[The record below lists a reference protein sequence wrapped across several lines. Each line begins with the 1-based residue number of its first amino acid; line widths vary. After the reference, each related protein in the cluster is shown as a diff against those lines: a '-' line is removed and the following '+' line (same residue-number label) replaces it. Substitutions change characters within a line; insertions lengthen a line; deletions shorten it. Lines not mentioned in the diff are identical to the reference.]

1 MDSRYNGYNFISALH
16 LVLLPMVLLMC
27 SPALPAIAISC
38 EFPAVFNFGDSNSDT
53 GGLSATFGPA
63 PPPNGETF
71 FGRPSGRYSD
81 GRLIID
87 FIAESLGLPYLS
99 AYLDSIGTNFSH
111 GANFATGGSTIRM
124 QNKTLFQGG
133 FSPFSLDV
141 QTWQFTQF
149 KSRSQFFFSQGGVF
163 RDLLPSEELFS
174 KALYTF
180 DIGQNDLTAGYHLGL
195 TTDEVKETIPDIL
208 NQFTVAIKAIYWQG
222 GRYFWIHNTG
232 PFGCLPYILDN
243 LTLRAPEV
251 DRAGCG
257 SPFNGVAQLFNSLLK
272 ETVLQLRKE
281 LPLAS
286 FTYVDVYSNK
296 YRLISHAREYGFEHP
311 LVACCGHGGVYNY
324 NKNFGCG
331 SKREVNGTE
340 IVIGSCKEPLKRVNW
355 DGVHYT
361 EFANKWIFDQISE
374 GNFSDPPLSLRMACS
389 KEAP

>member
-1 MDSRYNGYNFISALH
+1 MEPISPPEVRPSEDKIQHSFKVDTVPSLWMFKPGSSH
-16 LVLLPMVLLMC
+16 
-27 SPALPAIAISC
+27 S
-38 EFPAVFNFGDSNSDT
+38 SNP
-53 GGLSATFGPA
+53 GLS
-63 PPPNGETF
+63 
-71 FGRPSGRYSD
+71 SS
-81 GRLIID
+81 
-87 FIAESLGLPYLS
+87 
-99 AYLDSIGTNFSH
+99 SH
-111 GANFATGGSTIRM
+111 KAR
-124 QNKTLFQGG
+124 G
-133 FSPFSLDV
+133 F
-141 QTWQFTQF
+141 
-149 KSRSQFFFSQGGVF
+149 F

-243 LTLRAPEV
+243 FTLQAPEV

-296 YRLISHAREYGFEHP
+296 YRLISHARE
-311 LVACCGHGGVYNY
+311 
-324 NKNFGCG
+324 FGM
-331 SKREVNGTE
+331 SLDIFFSSAKFIFFVRNGY
-340 IVIGSCKEPLKRVNW
+340 
-355 DGVHYT
+355 HH
-361 EFANKWIFDQISE
+361 
-374 GNFSDPPLSLRMACS
+374 LR
-389 KEAP
+389 